1 MPSTKS
7 MTRLALLLFTRPAT
21 GWLWS
26 SSKEDTEAS
35 VVPSFGE
42 GQMAR
47 LDDLSPSSLEAAL
60 STSGAI
66 VMGLEAGAVDAVAAA
81 AYAAFQRKDL
91 DAFDG
96 YAPRGGGEPEA
107 FVFRGDP
114 GTWLSA
120 APDAVAAAAV
130 EVFGAFQAAYGTL
143 AEGLGRAGAPGR
155 SFRALHG
162 SKGSYE
168 LHVAFHPAGGLEPMA
183 CAAHGESDRDVD
195 GMGFTLVAARD
206 VGAFRGKVHV
216 HANTQGDWVGADL
229 AEDEALVG
237 LGGLWPIWTNGA
249 WPSAGHR
256 LSLEGGEGGGGGAV
270 SVALIA
276 GPLGQDD
283 PLKPFPG
290 LGPKWESS
298 EPNYRVS
305 AVSIYGDPAPA
316 PEDPAPECATTE
328 ARGLRVRGRLNGD
341 MGSALVGPPV
351 HPCEFADFD
360 GFLRTSCLDARKTT
374 LGRVDLAGDHTGPAL
389 VAAEY
394 SDCEPAHGARA
405 FDAEGNRLR
414 TMADLLA
421 LARKGR
427 GVVGYPAKV
436 SGDADATWDAKAA
449 ADVWLV
455 PSGVHFVWPT
465 VRTGHATVTDLADA
479 ETGVDAGHRSIV
491 TTLSMRPQVFR
502 ISQFMMGHET
512 EKLIE
517 RNKPRIKP
525 SEVGLVGRSGDKTRT
540 STNAW
545 DTASPV
551 ARDVI
556 GRAFRLLKIDAHR
569 KLEDGL
575 QVLHYERPQWY
586 KPHVDY
592 FTSRNAGGGGA
603 SEDAFS
609 NAIPTANNGTNRFAT
624 VFLYLNNAGSGGETV
639 FPLSTTHEIYRGGR
653 LTQAGTNRTP
663 GFIRDADAAWVCNTE
678 SEALRV
684 SPRTGDS
691 VLFYSQRGDASLD
704 GYSLHG
710 SCPMGDGEKWA
721 ANLWVW
727 NRPRDAIDKA
737 KAKAKA
743 GIECVFTNKAS
754 SKVALYWDDGG
765 DLAPQG
771 DIPPGQGVTINT
783 FPTHKFTAFLGDKDG
798 ARLGSWTMRQGLTKI
813 DVGVGR

>member
-1 MPSTKS
+1 

-114 GTWLSA
+114 GTWMSA

-130 EVFGAFQAAYGTL
+130 EVFAAFRAAYGKL
-143 AEGLGRAGAPGR
+143 AEDLGRAGAPGR

-206 VGAFRGKVHV
+206 
-216 HANTQGDWVGADL
+216 GDWVGADL

-256 LSLEGGEGGGGGAV
+256 LSLEGGEGGQGGAV

-298 EPNYRVS
+298 EANYRVS

-360 GFLRTSCLDARKTT
+360 GFLRTSCLEARKTT
-374 LGRVDLAGDHTGPAL
+374 PGRIDLAGDHTGPAL
-389 VAAEY
+389 
-394 SDCEPAHGARA
+394 
-405 FDAEGNRLR
+405 
-414 TMADLLA
+414 
-421 LARKGR
+421 
-427 GVVGYPAKV
+427 V

-479 ETGVDAGHRSIV
+479 ETGVDAGHRSVV

-639 FPLSTTHEIYRGGR
+639 FPLSTTHEIYQGGR

-663 GFIRDADAAWVCNTE
+663 GFIRDADAAWVCDTK

-684 SPRTGDS
+684 TPRTGDS

>member
-1 MPSTKS
+1 

-114 GTWLSA
+114 GTWMSA

-130 EVFGAFQAAYGTL
+130 EVFAAFRAAYGKL
-143 AEGLGRAGAPGR
+143 AEDLGRAGAR
-155 SFRALHG
+155 RAL
-162 SKGSYE
+162 
-168 LHVAFHPAGGLEPMA
+168 
-183 CAAHGESDRDVD
+183 
-195 GMGFTLVAARD
+195 
-206 VGAFRGKVHV
+206 
-216 HANTQGDWVGADL
+216 GDWVGADL

-249 WPSAGHR
+249 WPSGHR
-256 LSLEGGEGGGGGAV
+256 LSLEGGEGGQGGAV

-298 EPNYRVS
+298 EANYRVS

-360 GFLRTSCLDARKTT
+360 GFLRTSCLEARKTT
-374 LGRVDLAGDHTGPAL
+374 LGRIDLAGDHTGPAL

-405 FDAEGNRLR
+405 FDAEGNRLK

-479 ETGVDAGHRSIV
+479 ETGVDAGHRSVV

-639 FPLSTTHEIYRGGR
+639 FPLSTTHEIYQGGR

-663 GFIRDADAAWVCNTE
+663 GFIRDADAAWVCDTK

-684 SPRTGDS
+684 TPRTGDS

-798 ARLGSWTMRQGLTKI
+798 ARLGSWTMRQGLAKI

>member
-1 MPSTKS
+1 

-96 YAPRGGGEPEA
+96 YARAASQA
-107 FVFRGDP
+107 FVFGRP

-130 EVFGAFQAAYGTL
+130 EVFAAFRAAYGKL
-143 AEGLGRAGAPGR
+143 AEDLGRAGAWR
-155 SFRALHG
+155 
-162 SKGSYE
+162 
-168 LHVAFHPAGGLEPMA
+168 
-183 CAAHGESDRDVD
+183 C
-195 GMGFTLVAARD
+195 
-206 VGAFRGKVHV
+206 AFRGKVHV

-237 LGGLWPIWTNGA
+237 LGGLWPIWTNGE

-298 EPNYRVS
+298 EANYRVS

-328 ARGLRVRGRLNGD
+328 ARGVRVRGRLNGD

-360 GFLRTSCLDARKTT
+360 SFLRTSCLDARKTT
-374 LGRVDLAGDHTGPAL
+374 LGRIDLAGDHTGPAL

-405 FDAEGNRLR
+405 FDAEGNRLN

-479 ETGVDAGHRSIV
+479 ETGVDAGHRSVV

-639 FPLSTTHEIYRGGR
+639 FPLSTTHEIYQGGR

-663 GFIRDADAAWVCNTE
+663 GFIRDADAAWVCDTK

-684 SPRTGDS
+684 TPRTGDS
-691 VLFYSQRGDASLD
+691 VLFYSQRGAVGRLLAPRVLPD
-704 GYSLHG
+704 GRRRR
-710 SCPMGDGEKWA
+710 A